1 MILKKREDIQ
11 VLRAISVLLVL
22 VFHIRRQILPNGFL
36 GVDIFFIITGFV
48 LYPQLCNLLGSEP
61 GEFVNNFKSFLIRRL
76 NRLMPAFLVCTLIS
90 LTLLILFASL
100 SAHKKMSSQ
109 VLLSLLFLGNVGADK
124 LSGDYFSPKPN
135 PFLHYWSLS
144 SEWQLYL
151 FIPLTILVTQ
161 RILKA
166 KLIRVSFYYLIS
178 SFTVFIF
185 FSISLNSLSYYSPI
199 SRIWEFLLGM
209 TFAQVVE
216 KAKEIQVQWVLRV
229 SRLIAFSGLI
239 LLISPL
245 SLGTIFG
252 QIVSGVFFISF
263 ILSKFSITFNARTI
277 LLWIGDRSYSIY
289 LYHLPLI
296 YLSLYSPLSAS
307 TFSFR
312 ILGTFFCIVIIFF
325 LANWSFEHIEISPK
339 DQRGQ
344 NLKGKL
350 RIAENKIKLY
360 VFTFCLTIA
369 LFYSSTT
376 FYGSKNGARVEVAWG
391 LFPLCVNSPKP
402 CLVSKGESEGR
413 ILFTGDSHAD
423 HFLKV
428 MMDVS
433 KVLDVSVYRLS
444 GPIEDYTQKHSWRE
458 AIEDLSP
465 DVLVISQ
472 FNQNPKM
479 ANNFYNSLR
488 SLQSNDI
495 QILYLSDNPYFSD
508 YLQYLHYV
516 NPSLI
521 SLLLSNEPEMIVGI
535 NKLEKDSRKT
545 PNAYLKI
552 VKSLEVKYLDLNK
565 YFCRAEL
572 CVRKLGEE
580 FLFYDNHHLSIAG
593 ADIVKKD
600 IIAILRQFFIRS

>member
-1 MILKKREDIQ
+1 
-11 VLRAISVLLVL
+11 
-22 VFHIRRQILPNGFL
+22 
-36 GVDIFFIITGFV
+36 
-48 LYPQLCNLLGSEP
+48 
-61 GEFVNNFKSFLIRRL
+61 
-76 NRLMPAFLVCTLIS
+76 
-90 LTLLILFASL
+90 
-100 SAHKKMSSQ
+100 
-109 VLLSLLFLGNVGADK
+109 
-124 LSGDYFSPKPN
+124 
-135 PFLHYWSLS
+135 
-144 SEWQLYL
+144 
-151 FIPLTILVTQ
+151 
-161 RILKA
+161 
-166 KLIRVSFYYLIS
+166 
-178 SFTVFIF
+178 
-185 FSISLNSLSYYSPI
+185 
-199 SRIWEFLLGM
+199 
-209 TFAQVVE
+209 
-216 KAKEIQVQWVLRV
+216 
-229 SRLIAFSGLI
+229 
-239 LLISPL
+239 
-245 SLGTIFG
+245 
-252 QIVSGVFFISF
+252 
-263 ILSKFSITFNARTI
+263 
-277 LLWIGDRSYSIY
+277 
-289 LYHLPLI
+289 
-296 YLSLYSPLSAS
+296 
-307 TFSFR
+307 
-312 ILGTFFCIVIIFF
+312 
-325 LANWSFEHIEISPK
+325 
-339 DQRGQ
+339 
-344 NLKGKL
+344 
-350 RIAENKIKLY
+350 
-360 VFTFCLTIA
+360 
-369 LFYSSTT
+369 
-376 FYGSKNGARVEVAWG
+376 
-391 LFPLCVNSPKP
+391 
-402 CLVSKGESEGR
+402 
-413 ILFTGDSHAD
+413 
-423 HFLKV
+423 